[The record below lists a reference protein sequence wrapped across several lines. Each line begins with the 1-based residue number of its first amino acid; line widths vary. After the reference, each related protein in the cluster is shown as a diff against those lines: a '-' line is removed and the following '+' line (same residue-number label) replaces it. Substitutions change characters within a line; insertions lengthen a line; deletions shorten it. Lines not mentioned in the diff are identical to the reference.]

1 MINTIK
7 TKEDIVDLIQDDEW
21 MMDILKQAK
30 RLNLPDW
37 WIGAGFIRSKVWDAL
52 HEYKERT
59 QMSASSD
66 IDLIYFDR
74 NDYTTSEAKADIT
87 QKEEYYQELLKSRL
101 PDINWSVTNQARMHL
116 FHGDK
121 QYKSSEEA
129 LAQWV
134 ETATCI
140 GVKIDKNSKLILSTP
155 RGIDDLVNL
164 ILRPTPNANNS
175 IELFYE
181 RINKKQ
187 WLTKWPELKVIVK

>member
-1 MINTIK
+1 MNTIK
-7 TKEDIVDLIQDDEW
+7 TEKDIIDIIQNDEW
-21 MMDILKQAK
+21 MMDILEQARK
-30 RLNLPDW
+30 LDLPDW
-37 WIGAGFIRSKVWDAL
+37 WIGAGFIRSKVWDVL
-52 HEYKERT
+52 HEYITRT
-59 QMSASSD
+59 PMSASSD

-74 NDYTTSEAKADIT
+74 NDYLVSEAKSEIT
-87 QKEEYYQELLKSRL
+87 QKEKYYQEILKSRL
-101 PDINWSVTNQARMHL
+101 PDIKWSVTNQARMHL

-140 GVKIDKNSKLILSTP
+140 GVKLNKNNNLILSTP

-164 ILRPTPNANNS
+164 TLRPTPEANNS

-187 WLTKWPELKVIVK
+187 WLKKWPKLKVLTK